1 MPGLNQSGIGVN
13 ETIYVKY
20 FCLMRITDFPWEN
33 KFLLCRLLIA
43 LLTKHDDLVQ
53 VVKNIFLLLSMIF
66 LAIHF
71 TSHLSSM
78 TTA

>member
-1 MPGLNQSGIGVN
+1 MIMPGLNQSGIGVN

-33 KFLLCRLLIA
+33 KFLLCRLLIY
-43 LLTKHDDLVQ
+43 DLVQ

-66 LAIHF
+66 SAIHF
-71 TSHLSSM
+71 TSHLSSIFL
-78 TTA
+78 